1 MRQGEGVVVKRF
13 STVVRALAAIS
24 RDGRGRLG
32 ESTTRARRRTPAAN
46 ARIRRPARDRS
57 MRSRVVHRAP

>member
-32 ESTTRARRRTPAAN
+32 ESTTRARR
-46 ARIRRPARDRS
+46 
-57 MRSRVVHRAP
+57 